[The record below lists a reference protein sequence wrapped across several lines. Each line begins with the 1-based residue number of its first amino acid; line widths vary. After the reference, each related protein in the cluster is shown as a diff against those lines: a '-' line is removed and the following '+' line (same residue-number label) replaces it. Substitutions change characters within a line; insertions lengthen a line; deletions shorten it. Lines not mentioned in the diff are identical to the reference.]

1 MKRIKEIFKP
11 IIVFTLIFLICLY
24 FSKKYSDIK
33 PINKFVDTI
42 FLDTVI
48 YKELDSKIETIK
60 ITINNIENEKDSNI
74 KEVIN
79 LNDSLQLELF
89 YKLVSE

>member
-1 MKRIKEIFKP
+1 MKKIKEILKP
-11 IIVFTLIFLICLY
+11 IIIFTLIFSVCLY
-24 FSKKYSDIK
+24 FSKKCSDIK

-42 FLDTVI
+42 FLDTIV